1 MFPVPAF
8 YGKRDLV
15 IKRPNNS
22 SSQWRLFETSSA
34 QRLKNATPTGS
45 FYNQTA
51 FVPKKMEMNFCRHGS
66 SRVNDEFTLGE
77 RPVYR
82 SDTTQP
88 SGLLAGVATPGAE
101 RPIRHGFDAWRILD
115 FGLAFAAFIFLLPV
129 MALAAVAVKMQD
141 GGPLLFGH
149 TRIGRDG
156 ERFKCLK
163 FRSMVVDSEQ
173 RLQALLARDPIARRE
188 WEKDHKLK
196 NDPRI
201 TWLGRFLRTSSIDEL
216 PQLFNVMRGE
226 MSLIGPR
233 PIVDAEIPR
242 YGRWFK
248 HYCSV
253 RPGISGLWQVS
264 GRNNV
269 SYRRRVALDRLY
281 VSRRSFRFN
290 MWIVMRTIPAVLMR
304 DGSY

>member
-1 MFPVPAF
+1 M
-8 YGKRDLV
+8 
-15 IKRPNNS
+15 
-22 SSQWRLFETSSA
+22 
-34 QRLKNATPTGS
+34 
-45 FYNQTA
+45 
-51 FVPKKMEMNFCRHGS
+51 
-66 SRVNDEFTLGE
+66 
-77 RPVYR
+77 YR

-88 SGLLAGVATPGAE
+88 SGLLAGVTTPGVE
-101 RPIRHGFDAWRILD
+101 RPVRHGFDAWRILD
-115 FGLAFAAFIFLLPV
+115 FILAFSAFIFVLPV
-129 MALAAVAVKMQD
+129 MAIAAIAVKLQD
-141 GGPLLFGH
+141 GGPVLFGH
-149 TRIGRDG
+149 NRIGRDG

-173 RLQALLARDPIARRE
+173 RLQALLARDPVARRE

-233 PIVDAEIPR
+233 PIVSDEIPR

-264 GRNNV
+264 GRNDV

-281 VSRRSFRFN
+281 VRRRSFSFN
-290 MWIVMRTIPAVLMR
+290 LWIMLKTVPAVLLR
-304 DGSY
+304 EGSY

>member
-1 MFPVPAF
+1 M
-8 YGKRDLV
+8 
-15 IKRPNNS
+15 
-22 SSQWRLFETSSA
+22 ETNV
-34 QRLKNATPTGS
+34 RT
-45 FYNQTA
+45 
-51 FVPKKMEMNFCRHGS
+51 
-66 SRVNDEFTLGE
+66 
-77 RPVYR
+77 
-82 SDTTQP
+82 
-88 SGLLAGVATPGAE
+88 
-101 RPIRHGFDAWRILD
+101 GFDAWRIID
-115 FGLAFAAFIFLLPV
+115 FVLALGALIFFLPLMTIAAI
-129 MALAAVAVKMQD
+129 AVKLQD
-141 GGPLLFGH
+141 GGPVLFGH
-149 TRIGRDG
+149 GRLGRDG

-163 FRSMVVDSEQ
+163 FRSMVIDSDQ
-173 RLQALLARDPIARRE
+173 RLKALLARDPVARRE

-233 PIVDAEIPR
+233 PIVDAEVPR

-264 GRNNV
+264 GRNDV

-281 VSRRSFRFN
+281 VRRRSFTFN
-290 MWIVMRTIPAVLMR
+290 LWIVMRTIPAVLKR

>member
-1 MFPVPAF
+1 
-8 YGKRDLV
+8 
-15 IKRPNNS
+15 
-22 SSQWRLFETSSA
+22 
-34 QRLKNATPTGS
+34 
-45 FYNQTA
+45 
-51 FVPKKMEMNFCRHGS
+51 
-66 SRVNDEFTLGE
+66 
-77 RPVYR
+77 VYR

-88 SGLLAGVATPGAE
+88 AGLLAGVATPSAE
-101 RPIRHGFDAWRILD
+101 GPIRHGFDAWRILD
-115 FGLAFAAFIFLLPV
+115 FVL
-129 MALAAVAVKMQD
+129 ALAAFTFVLPLMAIAAIAVKIQD
-141 GGPLLFGH
+141 GGPVLFGH
-149 TRIGRDG
+149 SRIGRDG
-156 ERFKCLK
+156 EKFKCLK
-163 FRSMVVDSEQ
+163 FRSMVIDSDQ

-281 VSRRSFRFN
+281 VSRRSFSFN
-290 MWIVMRTIPAVLMR
+290 MWIMLRTVPAVLLR

>member
-1 MFPVPAF
+1 
-8 YGKRDLV
+8 
-15 IKRPNNS
+15 
-22 SSQWRLFETSSA
+22 
-34 QRLKNATPTGS
+34 
-45 FYNQTA
+45 
-51 FVPKKMEMNFCRHGS
+51 
-66 SRVNDEFTLGE
+66 
-77 RPVYR
+77 
-82 SDTTQP
+82 
-88 SGLLAGVATPGAE
+88 LAGVATPSTD
-101 RPIRHGFDAWRILD
+101 RPVRHGFDAWRILD
-115 FGLAFAAFIFLLPV
+115 FVLALSAFIFLLPI
-129 MALAAVAVKMQD
+129 MAIAAIAVKMQD

-173 RLQALLARDPIARRE
+173 RLQALLARDPVARRE

-281 VSRRSFRFN
+281 VSRRSFGFN
-290 MWIVMRTIPAVLMR
+290 MWIMLKTVPAVLLR